1 MKAIKDFIYAGILIS
16 IIQIGALADAKK
28 DDILYNQMITE
39 IRCMVCQNQNIAE
52 SEAPLAIDLRNK
64 VREMVDEGKDED
76 YIKKYMSERYSDFIL
91 YEPSFSPR
99 NLILWIGPFLFLAII
114 SYYFFHELPD
124 NWTYLG
130 LFIIVL
136 SGLYISRRE
145 YYLSKLN

>member
-1 MKAIKDFIYAGILIS
+1 MKAIKDFIYVGMLIS

-76 YIKKYMSERYSDFIL
+76 YIKGYMSERYSDFIL

-99 NLILWIGPFLFLAII
+99 NLILWLGPFLFLFII
-114 SYYFFHELPD
+114 SYYFF
-124 NWTYLG
+124 
-130 LFIIVL
+130 
-136 SGLYISRRE
+136 RRS
-145 YYLSKLN
+145 LKK

>member
-1 MKAIKDFIYAGILIS
+1 MKVIKDFIYAGMLIS

-64 VREMVDEGKDED
+64 VREMVDKGRDED

-91 YEPSFSPR
+91 YEPPFSPR
-99 NLILWIGPFLFLAII
+99 NLILWIGPFLFLFMI
-114 SYYFFHELPD
+114 SYYFF
-124 NWTYLG
+124 
-130 LFIIVL
+130 
-136 SGLYISRRE
+136 RRS
-145 YYLSKLN
+145 LKK

>member
-1 MKAIKDFIYAGILIS
+1 MKAIKDFIYVGILIS
-16 IIQIGALADAKK
+16 ITQIGALADAKK

-76 YIKKYMSERYSDFIL
+76 YIKGYMSERYSDFIL

-99 NLILWIGPFLFLAII
+99 NLILWLGPFLFLFII
-114 SYYFFHELPD
+114 SYYFF
-124 NWTYLG
+124 
-130 LFIIVL
+130 
-136 SGLYISRRE
+136 RRS
-145 YYLSKLN
+145 LKK